1 MEGFICPECKESFQ
15 TAGLL
20 ENHFNS
26 HFEGPSIKSLLTK
39 AKDYTL
45 SWISNEEE
53 SAGQQVGSG
62 SSGSGSST
70 PNLRQEHRQPFS
82 EDQPIGRATNLT
94 KVFRAVRPKRISH
107 SQKEANKLHLR
118 LDKLVSALL
127 SEIRAGKKNLKEV
140 EKSVIPW
147 NDDSDVCVGCGEILS
162 VLQLARKHHCRLCT
176 GVLCSTCSRFVP
188 LQEAVDAVERPQP
201 EWLADFEHSLRL
213 CDKCQNVI
221 ASAKEEIKT
230 KNSDHTMEE
239 NYRKLLEAKGKCDS
253 LVAVYTGISQS
264 LRNGEAT
271 YTLDEGNVKRV
282 ELIKQFKIVDTFS
295 ERIAGIRT
303 NSPTQLKVQNNVRAA
318 TRSYLQEHLPTTAPL
333 PELREIHEL
342 QKRRLEESRIAIQAQ
357 KQEALRTQNP
367 SPSPPTDKV
376 GSHFVAVEPQ
386 PAVRDGWSTKS
397 KKTEISQD
405 IAREKARDTRV
416 RGGESAGWTGEAV
429 QPQSRG
435 HPLLEQKEI
444 LRGYLRQAI
453 RDNRQEEIDT
463 LKQNLHM
470 ILDEIRSLGL
480 EDT

>member
-20 ENHFNS
+20 EGHFS
-26 HFEGPSIKSLLTK
+26 THFEGPSIKSIFSK

-45 SWISNEEE
+45 SWIVNEEE
-53 SAGQQVGSG
+53 GTPSVGPG

-70 PNLRQEHRQPFS
+70 PNFIHEHRQPYNEEQF
-82 EDQPIGRATNLT
+82 IGRATNLT
-94 KVFRAVRPKRISH
+94 KVFKAVRPKRISH

-147 NDDSDVCVGCGEILS
+147 NDDSDVCVSCGEILS

-176 GVLCSTCSRFVP
+176 GILCSNCSRFVP
-188 LQEAVDAVERPQP
+188 LQEAVEAVERPEP
-201 EWLADFEHSLRL
+201 DWLEGFEHDLRL

-221 ASAKEEIKT
+221 VSAKEEIKT

-239 NYRKLLEAKGKCDS
+239 NYRKLLEAREKCNS
-253 LVAVYTGISQS
+253 LVDVYTRISYS
-264 LRNGEAT
+264 LRNGDAT

-303 NSPTQLKVQNNVRAA
+303 SSPTQLKVQTNVRTA
-318 TRSYLQEHLPTTAPL
+318 TRSYLQDNLPTTAPL
-333 PELREIHEL
+333 PELNEISEI
-342 QKRRLEESRIAIQAQ
+342 QKRRLEDSRAAIQVQ

-367 SPSPPTDKV
+367 SPSPPTEKV
-376 GSHFVAVEPQ
+376 GSPFTVTEPQ
-386 PAVRDGWSTKS
+386 PRDGWSTKS
-397 KKTEISQD
+397 KRTEISRD
-405 IAREKARDTRV
+405 IAREKAREKV
-416 RGGESAGWTGEAV
+416 REGEGGAGWTGEAV
-429 QPQSRG
+429 QPKTRG

-444 LRGYLRQAI
+444 LRGYLRQAQ

-470 ILDEIRSLGL
+470 ILDEIRLLGL